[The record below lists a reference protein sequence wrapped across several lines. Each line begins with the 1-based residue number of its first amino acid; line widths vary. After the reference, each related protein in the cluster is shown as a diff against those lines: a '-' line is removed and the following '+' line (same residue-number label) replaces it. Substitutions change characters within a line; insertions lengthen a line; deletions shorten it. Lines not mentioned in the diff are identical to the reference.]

1 MPAKGCTAVPESMFL
16 TLPLALVLSLSLSL
30 YLSLSLSPSSST
42 LPAVPSVCVFCAP
55 SPPFQVLCLLLEFLA
70 QVAALS
76 NVNEMTSEV
85 LSQVGQL
92 IT

>member
-30 YLSLSLSPSSST
+30 SLSRRPPLHCPRY
-42 LPAVPSVCVFCAP
+42 LLCAFFVPP

-92 IT
+92 IP